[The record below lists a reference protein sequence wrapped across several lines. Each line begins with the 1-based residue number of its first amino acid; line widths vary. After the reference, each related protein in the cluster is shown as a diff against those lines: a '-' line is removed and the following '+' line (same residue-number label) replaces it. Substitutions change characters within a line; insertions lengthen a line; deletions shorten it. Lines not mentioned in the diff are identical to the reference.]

1 MVYTALVEETKTG
14 YAAHI
19 PNLPGCVATAETWEE
34 MERVMPEAVF
44 YHLNGIEAEYYGPSM
59 RAFQHRPVV
68 HLELTS

>member
-1 MVYTALVEETKTG
+1 MVYTALVEETNTG

-19 PNLPGCVATAETWEE
+19 PNLPGCVATAKTWEE

-59 RAFQHRPVV
+59 RAFEHRPVV
-68 HLELTS
+68 HFELMS